1 MQHRSHQHH
10 RRNALQHAATR
21 PPVSRPRRRTRS
33 LARIGLFAN
42 ANAGSSLQVTPG
54 AGKRPMNPKS
64 EQALVGLFVIV
75 ATAVLIG
82 TVFAISGA
90 LGRST
95 HTYHAY
101 FPFAGGIES
110 GSGVRYS
117 GGPKIGRVDRVRIDP
132 QNPARIDITFKVQSD
147 LPVKTDSHV
156 KIMSMS
162 PLGDNH
168 LEILPGSA
176 KAAIAPDGSQLTS
189 ENYVDFN
196 ALTAQ
201 INNLAPHAQELIVTL
216 NDRAT
221 ELKITVDRVNDLLN
235 VQNRANLSATLANAR
250 GMIEENRPALHSTL
264 HHINSD
270 SEKLEPLWSDFLK
283 TSKEDN
289 KAINHIDSLIG
300 ENRADVRQAVAEL
313 RRTLTNMTD
322 LTAHLN
328 QTLDVNSENIDELLD
343 NFRHVSENLREFTA
357 TIKAR
362 PYTLIRSS
370 NPREHKPGE
379 RQ

>member
-1 MQHRSHQHH
+1 
-10 RRNALQHAATR
+10 
-21 PPVSRPRRRTRS
+21 
-33 LARIGLFAN
+33 
-42 ANAGSSLQVTPG
+42 
-54 AGKRPMNPKS
+54 MNPKS

-168 LEILPGSA
+168 LEILPGTP

-221 ELKITVDRVNDLLN
+221 ELKVTVDRVNDLLN
-235 VQNRANLSATLANAR
+235 AQNRANLSATLANAR

-264 HHINSD
+264 QHINTV
-270 SEKLEPLWSDFLK
+270 SEKLEPLLSDFRK
-283 TSKEDN
+283 TSEEAN
-289 KAINHIDSLIG
+289 KAIDHIDSLIG
-300 ENRADVRQAVAEL
+300 ENRADIHVAVTDL
-313 RRTLTNMTD
+313 RRTLANMTD

-343 NFRHVSENLREFTA
+343 NFRHVSENLKQFTA
-357 TIKAR
+357 TIKSR

-370 NPREHKPGE
+370 TPREHKPGE
-379 RQ
+379 IQ